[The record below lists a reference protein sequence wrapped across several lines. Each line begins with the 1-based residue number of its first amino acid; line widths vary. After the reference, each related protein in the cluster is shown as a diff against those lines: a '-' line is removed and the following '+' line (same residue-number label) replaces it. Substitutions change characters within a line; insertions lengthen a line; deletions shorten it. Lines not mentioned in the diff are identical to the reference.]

1 MGIYRFGQF
10 ELNEQS
16 RGLYLAGRE
25 LAVQPLVFDF
35 LALLLRHRDKALSKA
50 ELLDALWPGVTVTEA
65 SLQRVASLA
74 RAILREGN
82 MDGALRNLPRFGYRL
97 FPDSPEAGQG
107 RTTAAEAATS
117 ISAASAPVP
126 TEAPPSHL
134 SAARAAIAARKWK
147 EAADAFAAADA
158 EGALLPAD
166 LEDWSL
172 AIECNGH
179 PSDTVPHLTRAV
191 AGYSMS
197 GQRLRA
203 ANAAISLSRIH
214 LERGELAVSNGWHKR
229 AASLI
234 GDSHD
239 SREHGLWNYMGSRI
253 AGAEGDSERALACAE
268 QARALGNKLDDPMV
282 ESLGLVYRGF
292 FRMCLGETRA
302 GLEDQDF
309 AAALGLSSDIDPIA
323 GGVLYC
329 NILWACRLS
338 GDWARAD
345 QWSVNYTR
353 WYRACGIEDLTG
365 SCNLHRAEVLS
376 VQGTLKEAEAIMR
389 TALDRLELDAPW
401 AKGDALRVLGDIHL
415 AAGDLAQAEADY
427 RAAHEVGWDPQPGHA
442 LLLLEQGNA
451 EGAFRSLERS
461 LLSTAWPTQQRRGIL
476 LATLAKAAAR
486 TARTEHATAI
496 VAELEAD
503 PRRWPHASIRAL
515 IAEAKAEIMLNE
527 ARPEEAVRELQAACS
542 FWTEI
547 GSAFNAAEARL
558 SLAALLLRLD
568 DCAGAE
574 FELGTARSIARK
586 VDSPR
591 LSRRYEAL
599 EASLAGHKA
608 RMTG

>member
-10 ELNEQS
+10 ELNEES
-16 RGLYLAGRE
+16 RGLHLAGRE

-82 MDGALRNLPRFGYRL
+82 MDSALRNLPRFGYRL
-97 FPDSPEAGQG
+97 LPDTPVGQG
-107 RTTAAEAATS
+107 HVYAAD
-117 ISAASAPVP
+117 
-126 TEAPPSHL
+126 APPSIAAASTPVPIAAPTAHL
-134 SAARAAIAARKWK
+134 AAARAAIAARKWK
-147 EAADAFAAADA
+147 DAADAFAAADA
-158 EGALLPAD
+158 ESALLPAD

-172 AIECNGH
+172 AIECNGQ

-214 LERGELAVSNGWHKR
+214 LERGELAVSSGWHKR

-234 GDSHD
+234 GNSHD
-239 SREHGLWNYMGSRI
+239 SREHGLWCYMGSRI

-268 QARALGNKLDDPMV
+268 QARALGSMLDDPVV

-292 FRMCLGETRA
+292 FKMCLGETRA

-329 NILWACRLS
+329 NILWACRMS

-345 QWSVNYTR
+345 QWSANYTR
-353 WYRACGIEDLTG
+353 WYRECGIEDLTG

-376 VQGTLKEAEAIMR
+376 VQGTLKEAEAIVR
-389 TALDRLELDAPW
+389 TALHRLEHDAPW

-427 RAAHEVGWDPQPGHA
+427 RAAYEAGWDPQPGHA

-451 EGAFRSLERS
+451 EAAFRSLERS
-461 LLSTAWPTQQRRGIL
+461 LLSRAWPTQQRRGIL
-476 LATLAKAAAR
+476 LATLAKAAVR
-486 TARTEHATAI
+486 TERTEHAAAI

-515 IAEAKAEIMLNE
+515 IAEAKAEIMLSE
-527 ARPEEAVRELQAACS
+527 ARPDEAVRELQNACS

-568 DCAGAE
+568 DWAGSE

-599 EASLAGHKA
+599 EASLAGRKA
-608 RMTG
+608 KTAG